1 MVAMLDLNVEFEWTT
16 TSKSPIQHV
25 SKCALFCAF
34 MLVQS
39 KKPRIK
45 LFHLHH
51 VTVSI
56 STTLLFNTIKVG
68 FVPICG
74 KKKLRSVDEEFQT
87 EVGY

>member
-1 MVAMLDLNVEFEWTT
+1 MVSMLDLNVEFEWTT

-25 SKCALFCAF
+25 PKCVLFCAF
-34 MLVQS
+34 RLVQS

-51 VTVSI
+51 VAISI
-56 STTLLFNTIKVG
+56 STTLLLNTIKVG

-74 KKKLRSVDEEFQT
+74 KKKSRTADEEFQAK
-87 EVGY
+87 VGY